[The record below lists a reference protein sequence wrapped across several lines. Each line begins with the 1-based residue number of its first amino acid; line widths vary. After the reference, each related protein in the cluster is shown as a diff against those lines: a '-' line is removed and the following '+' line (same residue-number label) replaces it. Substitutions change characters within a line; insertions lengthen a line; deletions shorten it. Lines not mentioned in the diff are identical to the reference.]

1 MLKGLQRARIA
12 PEADAATWD
21 IIVIGSGLTGLTTAV
36 TLAQKGKRVLVLE
49 QHTVPGGYATSFT
62 RKGFTF
68 DVSLHQTIALGEG
81 GYLNEILTQLGVMDK
96 ITPIPLDSTLKLKT
110 DLGDL
115 YVGPQYLDQLKE
127 LFPQEAESIEK
138 LANLID
144 AIMAETRRA
153 MMLSGVP
160 KRIRRLLAR
169 LVTPT
174 IHRHHH
180 QTLTDILEAHFCDE
194 RLKQLIAIQWGYYG
208 LPQERIS
215 GMFYLLDWGGFL
227 KSGIYYLK
235 GTSQSM
241 SNALVERL
249 EELGGTLLLRRDVEE
264 IIIEDGR
271 AVGVHARRVR
281 KRNDG
286 ATQEFRAP
294 IIISNA
300 NPFHTLGR
308 LLDGEKH
315 IPQSY
320 WDIMASLEPS
330 TSAVVAYIGLDCRYE
345 IFTED
350 RHHSVVEINLSDLD
364 VNKTYEDAVA
374 GRNTGFESVIH
385 YSAMDPDMAPAGKS
399 VIATI
404 RNEFITAWK
413 GLSDDEYRA
422 KKSDVTAEI
431 VTDLD
436 ARFPGIRDHIE
447 VIEVATPRTMTRYT
461 NNRDGAFNGFAY
473 TVERVG
479 MFDGGLP
486 AKTPVRG
493 LYLASAWTGAVGGG
507 HAGSIP
513 SGFMLGQRIARS
525 RKLRKT

>member
-1 MLKGLQRARIA
+1 MS
-12 PEADAATWD
+12 PELDRSNWD
-21 IIVIGSGLTGLTTAV
+21 VIVIGSGLTGLTTAV
-36 TLAQKGKRVLVLE
+36 TLAHRGKRVLVLE
-49 QHTVPGGYATSFT
+49 QHTAPGGYATSFT

-115 YVGPQYLDQLKE
+115 YVGPQYLDQLKK

-138 LANLID
+138 LDKLID
-144 AIMAETRRA
+144 AVMAETRRA

-160 KRIRRLLAR
+160 KRIRRVLAR

-180 QTLTDILEAHFCDE
+180 QTLTDILEARFCDE

-208 LPQERIS
+208 LPQDRIS

-249 EELGGTLLLRRDVEE
+249 EELGGTLLLRHDVEE
-264 IIIEDGR
+264 IVIEDGR
-271 AVGVHARRVR
+271 AVGVRSRRVR
-281 KRNDG
+281 KRSDG
-286 ATQEFRAP
+286 VTQEFRAP
-294 IIISNA
+294 VIISNA
-300 NPFHTLGR
+300 NPFHTFGR
-308 LLDGEKH
+308 LLDGKKH

-330 TSAVVAYIGLDCRYE
+330 TSAVVAYIGLDRPFE
-345 IFTED
+345 TFTQD

-364 VNKTYEDAVA
+364 VNKTYEEAVA
-374 GRNTGFESVIH
+374 GRNTGFEGVIH
-385 YSAMDPDMAPAGKS
+385 YSVMDPDMAPAGKS

-404 RNEFITAWK
+404 RNEFITAWR
-413 GLSDDEYRA
+413 GLSEEAYRT
-422 KKSDVTAEI
+422 KKAEVTAEI

-436 ARFPGIRDHIE
+436 ERYPGIRDHIE
-447 VIEVATPRTMTRYT
+447 VIEVATPHTMTRYT
-461 NNRDGAFNGFAY
+461 NNPDGAFNGFAY

-525 RKLRKT
+525 RK